1 MELTQENYF
10 STESNMEYC
19 SASQFKDFMKCEVE
33 ALAKC
38 KGELVEEKSK
48 ALLVGGY
55 VDAYFSNELD
65 KFKAQNSQIFK
76 KDGTLLKD
84 FEMANEV
91 IKAIEEDKV
100 LMEYLNGEKQ
110 VIMVG
115 TIGGVKFK
123 IKVDALHEDKIVD
136 QKIMSSIDE
145 LIWVEREGRNVKV
158 DFVEAFGYDIQGAIY
173 QEIVRQNTGKKLPF
187 ILAVTTKEENPN
199 KALIEID
206 QEYLDNALEYVERN
220 ATRIDLIKRGLVDPV
235 GCGHCASCRK
245 GKMVKGV
252 QSYKALYDKKELIK
266 YE

>member
-1 MELTQENYF
+1 MELTQKNYF
-10 STESNMEYC
+10 SMESNMEYC
-19 SASQFKDFMKCEVE
+19 SATQFKDFMHCEVE

-38 KGELVEEKSK
+38 RGELIEEKSK

-55 VDAYFSNELD
+55 VDAYFSNELEQ
-65 KFKAQNSQIFK
+65 FKAENPQILK

-84 FEMANEV
+84 FENANEV
-91 IKAIEEDKV
+91 IKAIESDKM
-100 LMEYLNGEKQ
+100 LMDYLNGEKQ
-110 VIMVG
+110 VIMTG

-145 LIWVEREGRNVKV
+145 AIWIERDNKNIRT

-173 QEIVRQNTGKKLPF
+173 QSIVEQNTGKKLPF

-220 ATRIDLIKRGLVDPV
+220 ATRIDMIKKGLVDPV

-252 QSYKALYDKKELIK
+252 VSYKALYDKKELIK